1 MTRQS
6 WTFFTDK
13 QKLDIWDRWER
24 SKSISS
30 TRRLFERNSSSIYSL
45 LSRMGSIRL
54 PKRSRPHFVLTLA
67 KHEEISNDP
76 NSPEWPCPSDLAQKW
91 SKILDNLPATMKDD
105 VNRCRDVISQ
115 IITKIEII
123 PTSTDFT
130 LKIEGSIGRSA
141 SLTLDSLSAHFPY

>member
-1 MTRQS
+1 
-6 WTFFTDK
+6 
-13 QKLDIWDRWER
+13 
-24 SKSISS
+24 
-30 TRRLFERNSSSIYSL
+30 
-45 LSRMGSIRL
+45 MGSIRL

-76 NSPEWPCPSDLAQKW
+76 NFPEWPCPSDLAQKW
-91 SKILDNLPATMKDD
+91 SNLLDNLPTTIKDD
-105 VNRCRDVISQ
+105 INRCRE
-115 IITKIEII
+115 IITKIEIV